1 MPLIIQEIIPRSLA
15 AKSGLKAGD
24 KLLSINGHNIRDFI
38 DLQFYSACGVLEC
51 EAETSSGKRKRVE
64 ITRGDNTHLG
74 IEPEPYKFAT
84 CRNHCVFC
92 FIDQMPPAL
101 RSALYLKDD
110 DYLYSFVFGNYISL
124 TNLKESDYD
133 RIIEQ
138 RLSPLYISVHTT
150 NPSLRA
156 KMMGYSSLF
165 DIKEKLQKL
174 SDADIQLHCQI
185 VLVPDWNDKQEFKR
199 SLEDLLNPRLNIA
212 SIGVVPVGLTR
223 YRQNLPKLR
232 TFSSPEAKEV
242 LDLVDFYRKEHATD
256 KIYCADEFFIL
267 AGKQIPD
274 NDYYDDFPQLEN
286 GIGMVRVMLDNW
298 KGKKRA
304 FIKEVRKNGNP
315 LCLVTGISAANYI
328 KDIAEEITSKA
339 ECCPARVIPVIN
351 NYMGKTVTVSGLL
364 TFNDIKKQ
372 VNPAPDEIV
381 ALPENIFNHDSI
393 TLDGYSPSDIKE
405 YWQRDLLIIDPLF
418 EDWEWI

>member
-1 MPLIIQEIIPRSLA
+1 M
-15 AKSGLKAGD
+15 
-24 KLLSINGHNIRDFI
+24 
-38 DLQFYSACGVLEC
+38 
-51 EAETSSGKRKRVE
+51 
-64 ITRGDNTHLG
+64 
-74 IEPEPYKFAT
+74 
-84 CRNHCVFC
+84 
-92 FIDQMPPAL
+92 
-101 RSALYLKDD
+101 
-110 DYLYSFVFGNYISL
+110 
-124 TNLKESDYD
+124 
-133 RIIEQ
+133 
-138 RLSPLYISVHTT
+138 
-150 NPSLRA
+150 
-156 KMMGYSSLF
+156 
-165 DIKEKLQKL
+165 
-174 SDADIQLHCQI
+174 
-185 VLVPDWNDKQEFKR
+185 VPDWNDKHEFKR